1 MTMIHF
7 RRDPL
12 IKTAQDKQKDRCPI
26 YGGGGAIFALQ
37 LVYISIFLDVL
48 KDILKIDHRETIT

>member
-12 IKTAQDKQKDRCPI
+12 IKTAQDTHKDRCPI

-37 LVYISIFLDVL
+37 LVYI
-48 KDILKIDHRETIT
+48 